1 MKHSVQEKSSDKVAN
16 FLKKQSLHKRDF
28 AEMIGVTL
36 SYVYNLIDETVPFS
50 TRGTTIERIATVMDV
65 NPEYFEEY
73 KIPQEPI
80 LIDESVEV
88 LKDYLKENSMT
99 VVSFLKAF
107 PRKKRV
113 DIVDILRGALP
124 LPIDFKELNLITKTL
139 NIPKEEMY
147 SLWEKRMKQVLES
160 SGMNIYSNSELV
172 NAMFECAK
180 NYIEKNNTF

>member
-80 LIDESVEV
+80 LIDESVFHTQQV
-88 LKDYLKENSMT
+88 ILLHRLVRSLQPILHFGLHTKDLYP
-99 VVSFLKAF
+99 F
-107 PRKKRV
+107 
-113 DIVDILRGALP
+113 
-124 LPIDFKELNLITKTL
+124 
-139 NIPKEEMY
+139 
-147 SLWEKRMKQVLES
+147 
-160 SGMNIYSNSELV
+160 
-172 NAMFECAK
+172 
-180 NYIEKNNTF
+180 